1 MSFSVDASEVAQK
14 TSAPIASEFET
25 PRSLVNP
32 QERAYL

>member
-1 MSFSVDASEVAQK
+1 MFFSVDASEVAQK
-14 TSAPIASEFET
+14 TLVPIALEFET